1 MLNRDRTAWWLS
13 SICLLIALSL
23 PGFATAADAEAEV
36 SSAVDLKLWGRA
48 VFNMQYDTGLQKARD
63 FMSYLEDDKTEAFSF
78 NPRDTRFGFKA
89 SSGKG
94 NWLYSGVFEMD
105 FYGANAGNSI
115 LPRMRLGYAEAKNSN
130 GLSIRGGQDW
140 IPVAQQNPGTIDF
153 GVQSWSGNLWWRVPQ
168 FTLRYKPNKI
178 EFLVSAMKHRV
189 SNDTE
194 AQEKMP
200 WVLGRVGFSDLL
212 GEGSL
217 IALGGGFRSESDLTF
232 TREGAAPITSSTA
245 DYSSYLVALEL
256 KFPFAKGWEIKGEVY
271 TGEGVGPGFVHY
283 GFDYNPWHPD
293 GARSI
298 QSQGGFVSL
307 KIPAGEKIHFNA
319 GFGLDDP
326 RDEDLSFTDPDDA
339 TMVEMGGPY
348 FSNQTIF
355 ANMKYSVTKQFG
367 WGLEV
372 IDFTTKVAQDDGTTD
387 LTGQRFTGSWWYI
400 F

>member
-1 MLNRDRTAWWLS
+1 MLNRNWTAWMRS
-13 SICLLIALSL
+13 FTCLLIALSL
-23 PGFATAADAEAEV
+23 LGIAAPAAADGDV
-36 SSAVDLKLWGRA
+36 SSSVDLRFWGRA
-48 VFNMQYDTGLQKARD
+48 VFNMQYDTGQQAAKD
-63 FMSYLEDDKTEAFSF
+63 FMSYLQDDKTESFSF
-78 NPRDTRFGFKA
+78 NPRDTRFGFRA
-89 SSGKG
+89 SSSQGS
-94 NWLYSGVFEMD
+94 WIYSGVFELD
-105 FYGANAGNSI
+105 FYGSNAGNSI

-140 IPVAQQNPGTIDF
+140 VPVAQQNPGTIDF

-168 FTLRYKPNKI
+168 FTLRYMPNKI

-189 SNDTE
+189 SNDCE

-200 WVLGRVGFSDLL
+200 WFLGRVGFSDLL

-217 IALGGGFRSESDLTF
+217 IALGGGVRSESDLTF
-232 TREGAAPITSSTA
+232 TQTDDADPPVTSVSTA
-245 DYSSYLVALEL
+245 DYDSYLVALEL

-271 TGEGVGPGFVHY
+271 AGQGVGPGFVHY

-307 KIPAGEKIHFNA
+307 RIPAGKKIHFNA

-326 RDEDLSFTDPDDA
+326 KDEDLEGSGA
-339 TMVEMGGPY
+339 PY
-348 FSNQTIF
+348 LKNQTIF
-355 ANMKYSVTKQFG
+355 ANLKYTVTKQFG

-372 IDFTTKVAQDDGTTD
+372 IDFTTTVAVESVTAD